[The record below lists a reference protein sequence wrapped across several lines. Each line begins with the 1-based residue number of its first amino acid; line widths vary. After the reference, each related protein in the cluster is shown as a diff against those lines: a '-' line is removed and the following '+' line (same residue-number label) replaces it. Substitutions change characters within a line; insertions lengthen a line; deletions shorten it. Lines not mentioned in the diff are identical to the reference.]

1 MIQLTCNGVT
11 ITLPADLNWSDEYDW
26 HPVVQESVYT
36 TTGALVIDT
45 GVKQAGRQITL
56 QGGEDFAWT
65 PRSTCDTLRAWA
77 ALPLPTMVLV
87 IKGATFDVAFDHSK
101 IPFEAKPV
109 MQFSDNN
116 SADWY
121 VPTLR
126 LMEI

>member
-26 HPVVQESVYT
+26 HPVLQESTYT
-36 TTGALVIDT
+36 TTGALIIDT

-56 QGGEDFAWT
+56 QGGDDFAWM
-65 PRSTCDTLRAWA
+65 PRSQCDTLRALA

-87 IKGATFDVAFDHSK
+87 IRGATFDVAFDHSK
-101 IPFEAKPV
+101 TPFEAKPI
-109 MQFSDNN
+109 MQFSDNDA
-116 SADWY
+116 ADWY